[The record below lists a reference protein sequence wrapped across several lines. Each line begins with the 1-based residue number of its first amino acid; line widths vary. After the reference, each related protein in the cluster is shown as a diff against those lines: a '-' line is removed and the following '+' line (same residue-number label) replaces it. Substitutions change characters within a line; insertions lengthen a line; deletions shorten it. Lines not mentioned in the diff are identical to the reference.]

1 MAGRGTDI
9 VLGKVTIREAFKHW
23 QAQGL
28 IPKRLKPDSPELD
41 EAAVDLWTTRYLGE
55 AEAAKL
61 KAQPLAAKLQAINA
75 KRRLDG
81 YPALNLPSSF
91 SDSVD
96 VRSLGGLRIV
106 GTERH
111 DSRRIDNQLRGR
123 SGRQGDAGSTRFYLS
138 LDDDLMKRFAGPM
151 LSGMMRKMGL
161 KDGIPIESGMVSRAV
176 EKAQK
181 RVEEYHYGARKNLL
195 EYDQVANQ
203 QRTIIYTLRQRVLTG
218 KDLDAYLLELFR
230 GYLDDLIQTCAEDG
244 TRGAELAR
252 RIAEEFSKTIGL
264 PAPEIDELPV
274 KNGGEACLTVLM
286 QRVEAAINA
295 RRAEQSEAFPFV
307 LRFIL
312 LDSIDR
318 RWKDHL
324 YQMDHLRHAI
334 GLESYAQKD
343 PRLRFK
349 EEGYRLFTTMHGVI
363 KSEVARIFFRVQ
375 VQAAPPVPE
384 NSSPAAALSAGGFAQ
399 RGALAALSEP
409 VVQPNRPAPGDPC
422 PCGSGLLFKR
432 CHGK

>member
-1 MAGRGTDI
+1 MPEEKENP
-9 VLGKVTIREAFKHW
+9 LPMPMKKHRRW
-23 QAQGL
+23 L
-28 IPKRLKPDSPELD
+28 FLVM
-41 EAAVDLWTTRYLGE
+41 AAVAMVPL
-55 AEAAKL
+55 
-61 KAQPLAAKLQAINA
+61 LAAACGGDDQKDTQAAGTSTSPTAGTTASSTAGKLDYS
-75 KRRLDG
+75 K
-81 YPALNLPSSF
+81 
-91 SDSVD
+91 
-96 VRSLGGLRIV
+96 
-106 GTERH
+106 
-111 DSRRIDNQLRGR
+111 
-123 SGRQGDAGSTRFYLS
+123 
-138 LDDDLMKRFAGPM
+138 
-151 LSGMMRKMGL
+151 LSGSVRV
-161 KDGIPIESGMVSRAV
+161 DGSSTVYPISEAV
-176 EKAQK
+176 
-181 RVEEYHYGARKNLL
+181 
-195 EYDQVANQ
+195 
-203 QRTIIYTLRQRVLTG
+203 
-218 KDLDAYLLELFR
+218 
-230 GYLDDLIQTCAEDG
+230 
-244 TRGAELAR
+244 
-252 RIAEEFSKTIGL
+252 AEEFSKTIGL

-349 EEGYRLFTTMHGVI
+349 EEGYRLFTTMHGLI